1 MRRAVIAAVLSMG
14 VIAVGAAPANGA
26 ATRAEYVVQA
36 DAICQAV
43 RGQAS
48 DADSAYIKNYKR
60 WFRVA
65 KSGTLKAFVRQTR
78 RTAGSLLRFTQIHMS
93 VTDQIAAVPSP
104 AADAGTVNTWLNYR
118 RQSDVFST
126 SAASALKHFKFER
139 FFKQNDHADTAEA
152 AGRETIAPFGF
163 QVCAVLGV
171 YL

>member
-1 MRRAVIAAVLSMG
+1 MLTVVLVAVP
-14 VIAVGAAPANGA
+14 PANA
-26 ATRAEYVVQA
+26 ASTRAEYVVQA
-36 DAICQAV
+36 DAICQAM

-65 KSGTLKAFVRQTR
+65 KSGTPKAFVRQTR

-93 VTDQIAAVPSP
+93 VTDQIAAVPPP

-118 RQSDVFST
+118 RQSDAFST
-126 SAASALKHFKFER
+126 SAASALNRFKFKR
-139 FFKQNDHADTAEA
+139 FFRQNDHADTAEA
-152 AGRETIAPFGF
+152 AGRQTVSGFGF
-163 QVCAVLGV
+163 QICAVPGV